1 MTNKTIVF
9 VFGTRPE
16 LIKMI
21 PLIIES
27 KKRHGARTI
36 VCSTGQHKDMLESLY
51 QFFDIR
57 PDVDFQLMKT
67 NQSLVGLH
75 AETMNK
81 MLKVI
86 EQYRPDWVVVQG
98 DTTSAHA
105 AAMTAFYQKIAVA
118 HVEAGLRTYDIR
130 SPFPEEMNRRVIGL
144 VAKAHLCPTKEAAA
158 NLKKEQ
164 TDAASFIEI
173 TGNTGIDT
181 LMLVAE
187 KIKTQENLK
196 KTFVER
202 FSFLNNEKFIL
213 VTMHR
218 RENFGSAQQEVLK
231 AFLEITKLRNINILF
246 PVHPNPNVR
255 KAIDETFSAQIGK
268 SVFWVDKNYT
278 NQKENKSGN
287 IFLLDPLEYSS
298 LVYVMQKCHFLMTDS
313 GGLQEEA
320 PSFAKKILVLRS
332 STERPE
338 GVTAGFSQLVGTDFK
353 KIVAEALV
361 LIDSQD
367 HWDQEIPV
375 NPYGNGSAAK
385 IILDILTR

>member
-27 KKRHGARTI
+27 KKRPGARTI